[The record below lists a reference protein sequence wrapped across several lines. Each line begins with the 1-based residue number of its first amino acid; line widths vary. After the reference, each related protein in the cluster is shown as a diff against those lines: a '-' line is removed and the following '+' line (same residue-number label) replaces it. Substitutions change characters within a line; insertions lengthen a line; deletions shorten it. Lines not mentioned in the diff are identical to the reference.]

1 MKICFEKANFM
12 MVINGMK
19 KQTKI
24 EICLFALNRMQV
36 LWLVKEAHANRQ
48 RWAVARYCS
57 SGATA
62 TATF

>member
-24 EICLFALNRMQV
+24 EIYLFALNRMQV
-36 LWLVKEAHANRQ
+36 LWLVKEAHANRL
-48 RWAVARYCS
+48 
-57 SGATA
+57 T
-62 TATF
+62 